1 MSEVVSVFDKDVVE
15 LLLQT
20 RKLLDEI
27 LETMD
32 ILADAEMM
40 PAIVE
45 SEEALGRGETR
56 AFNDFITEL
65 GLEDEDALLT
75 CIEK

>member
-20 RKLLDEI
+20 RELLDEI

-32 ILADAEMM
+32 ILADAEMVT
-40 PAIVE
+40 AIAE
-45 SEEALGRGETR
+45 SEEAVERGETR

-65 GLEDEDALLT
+65 SLEDAL
-75 CIEK
+75 

>member
-1 MSEVVSVFDKDVVE
+1 MSDVVSIFDQDVVE

-20 RKLLDEI
+20 RELLDEI

-32 ILADAEMM
+32 ILADAEMVT
-40 PAIVE
+40 AIAE
-45 SEEALGRGETR
+45 SEEATGRGETR

-65 GLEDEDALLT
+65 GLEDEL
-75 CIEK
+75 